1 VDGLRLLA
9 AEVEAADAEE
19 LLALS
24 DRLKQA
30 LGRGAAVVLG
40 ARAEDRAMLVAN
52 FDTEAVAAGLSAV
65 AVIREIAPLVD
76 GGGGGRE
83 AMARAGG
90 KDPARL
96 PEAIAAAEDAL
107 RRAAGRD
114 TA

>member
-1 VDGLRLLA
+1 MDGLRLLA
-9 AEVEAADAEE
+9 VEVDAADAEE

-30 LGRGAAVVLG
+30 LGSGAAIVLG
-40 ARAEDRAMLVAN
+40 ARADDRAMLVAN
-52 FDTEAVAAGLSAV
+52 FDTDAVAAGLSAA
-65 AVIREIAPLVD
+65 AVIREIAPLVG

-83 AMARAGG
+83 SMARAGG

-96 PEAIAAAEDAL
+96 PEALAAAEEAL